1 MVRINGEDVSADG
14 KILKDYLLENGYTL
28 TTIAVERNGEI
39 LPKAQYETAVLNPDD
54 VIEIVSFVGG
64 GCSHGRTKAACS
76 HVWRSDAGNSDK
88 GGNACGIGAAPYKS
102 SAG

>member
-1 MVRINGEDVSADG
+1 MTRVTRRGAPPRVQVSFVWLFLYGVRKGGTRMVRINGEDVSADG

-39 LPKAQYETAVLNPDD
+39 LPKAQYGTAVLKPDD

-64 GCSHGRTKAACS
+64 G
-76 HVWRSDAGNSDK
+76 
-88 GGNACGIGAAPYKS
+88 
-102 SAG
+102 

>member
-14 KILKDYLLENGYTL
+14 KIFKDYLLENGYAL

-64 GCSHGRTKAACS
+64 G
-76 HVWRSDAGNSDK
+76 
-88 GGNACGIGAAPYKS
+88 
-102 SAG
+102 

>member
-1 MVRINGEDVSADG
+1 MHHHGCRFPLCGFFCYSDEEKGGINGEDVSADG

-64 GCSHGRTKAACS
+64 G
-76 HVWRSDAGNSDK
+76 
-88 GGNACGIGAAPYKS
+88 
-102 SAG
+102 

>member
-14 KILKDYLLENGYTL
+14 KTLKDYLLENGYTL

-64 GCSHGRTKAACS
+64 G
-76 HVWRSDAGNSDK
+76 
-88 GGNACGIGAAPYKS
+88 
-102 SAG
+102 

>member
-64 GCSHGRTKAACS
+64 G
-76 HVWRSDAGNSDK
+76 
-88 GGNACGIGAAPYKS
+88 
-102 SAG
+102 

>member
-54 VIEIVSFVGG
+54 VI
-64 GCSHGRTKAACS
+64 
-76 HVWRSDAGNSDK
+76 
-88 GGNACGIGAAPYKS
+88 
-102 SAG
+102 